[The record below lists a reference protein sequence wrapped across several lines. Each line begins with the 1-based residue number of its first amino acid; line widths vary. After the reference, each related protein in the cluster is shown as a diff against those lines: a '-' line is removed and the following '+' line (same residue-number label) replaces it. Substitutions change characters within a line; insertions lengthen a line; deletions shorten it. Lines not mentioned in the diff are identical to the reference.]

1 MATDSKTERS
11 PVLDLLFLLGLSFLF
26 GHEIDAVTHH
36 EWRLL
41 PILNLFDDEVGYVI
55 FVLAHVPLFTG
66 LVWAVTHQS
75 VRIRFNAQ
83 VSTDIVLILHAV
95 LHWSLSGHELYTFHT
110 HLSEFLIFSGGLVGL
125 IHLILMIRMSRMA
138 EPD

>member
-1 MATDSKTERS
+1 MTTNMKGKRPQA
-11 PVLDLLFLLGLSFLF
+11 LDVLFLLGLSFLF

-75 VRIRFNAQ
+75 TRIRFNAQ

-110 HLSEFLIFSGGLVGL
+110 HLSEFLIFSGGLIGL
-125 IHLILMIRMSRMA
+125 IHLALMIRMSRMA
-138 EPD
+138 EVD